1 MTPEKDHSIVAT
13 YESHTRA
20 EAALKALHRAGLDM
34 NKLSVLGKDYT
45 TEEHATGFYN
55 AGDRM
60 KFWGTRG
67 AFWGSLW
74 GMLFGTGLFFIPAIG
89 PIVAMGP
96 IAGWIAGALEGA
108 VVGGGVG
115 VLAAALSSIGIPQDS
130 IVMYESELMA
140 GKFLV
145 VARGSVD
152 EIERARGILKT
163 TSASQLA
170 AHLA

>member
-1 MTPEKDHSIVAT
+1 MIPTKDHSVVAI
-13 YESHTRA
+13 YESHTQA
-20 EAALKALHRAGLDM
+20 EAAIMALHREGLDM
-34 NKLSVLGKDYT
+34 KKLSIVAKDFS
-45 TEEHATGFYN
+45 TEEHVAGFYN
-55 AGDRM
+55 TGDRM

-74 GMLFGTGLFFIPAIG
+74 GMLFGTGLFFIPAVG

-108 VVGGGVG
+108 ALGATVGVVG
-115 VLAAALSSIGIPQDS
+115 AALSGVGIPHDS
-130 IVMYESELMA
+130 VVKYEADVKA

-145 VARGSVD
+145 LARGSAD
-152 EIERARGILKT
+152 EMERARGVLKAT
-163 TSASQLA
+163 GPSQLA